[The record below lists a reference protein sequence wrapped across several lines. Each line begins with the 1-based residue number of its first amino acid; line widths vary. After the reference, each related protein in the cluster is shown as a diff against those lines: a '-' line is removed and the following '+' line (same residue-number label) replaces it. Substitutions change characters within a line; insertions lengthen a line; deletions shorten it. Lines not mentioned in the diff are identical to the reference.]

1 MQDGSIQKEEVHQQI
16 EELQIRVMRIVQQ
29 RVGIMDFQLQIK
41 TIQMEMQS
49 TVMIEIQEVEHI
61 VQVAHSTMQH
71 IQD

>member
-1 MQDGSIQKEEVHQQI
+1 MQDGSIQQEEVHQQI
-16 EELQIRVMRIVQQ
+16 EEMQIRVMRIVQQ

-41 TIQMEMQS
+41 TTQMEMQY
-49 TVMIEIQEVEHI
+49 TVMIEIQEVART